1 MQAEGMG
8 SCYLFRLDRYEIVDA
23 TLKGNL
29 GRFVNHSCQPSCY
42 ARVITIENGEKKI
55 VLLAKRPI
63 EAGEEVSYDYKF
75 PIEDTKIACHCGAVN
90 CVGSMN

>member
-1 MQAEGMG
+1 MG

-29 GRFVNHSCQPSCY
+29 ARFVNHSCDPTCY
-42 ARVITIENGEKKI
+42 ARVITIESGEKKI

-63 EAGEEVSYDYKF
+63 EVGEEVSYDYKF
-75 PIEDTKIACHCGAVN
+75 PIEDTKLQCHCGAPR
-90 CVGSMN
+90 CHGSMN